1 MENIRKK
8 LLVLMLS
15 LEMGIIS
22 KFMPRRIFIKTYDE
36 LSFESPVISEVVD
49 SKDYEEFDISESGEN
64 ASKILDDKINEQMLS
79 GCMGVR
85 LLFSNFRFLAAV
97 VTKKSDVIAL
107 LLEKYFIDGKIN
119 STTIEAFLSNKH
131 FSFSDEERNKLMAYV
146 ESDPKRIVLA

>member
-22 KFMPRRIFIKTYDE
+22 KFMPRRAFIKSYDD
-36 LSFESPVISEVVD
+36 LSFDAPMISEVIE
-49 SKDYEEFDISESGEN
+49 SKDSEEFEISESKEN
-64 ASKILDDKINEQMLS
+64 VSSVLDDKINEQMMS

-131 FSFSDEERNKLMAYV
+131 FSFSDEERNKLIAYV
-146 ESDPKRIVLA
+146 ESDSQRIVLV